1 MSGFT
6 SGMKSSA
13 TPEWSTPRDLF
24 DELDAEFHFDLD
36 VASTDENAL
45 CEKHYT
51 KDDDGLSNEWTGSVW
66 CNPPYGREI
75 GKWMRKAAESNW
87 GGVTVCL
94 VPARTDTAWWHEWI
108 VGHATEVRFIRGRL
122 KFGGS
127 DSGAPFPSA
136 IVVYDKRP
144 SRYWKVIV

>member
-24 DELDAEFHFDLD
+24 DELNAEFHFDLD

-87 GGVTVCL
+87 GGL
-94 VPARTDTAWWHEWI
+94 LFALFQLAQIRR
-108 VGHATEVRFIRGRL
+108 GGMSGLSATLRKYGSFV
-122 KFGGS
+122 GGS
-127 DSGAPFPSA
+127 SSVVRIAALRFLPQSSCTTSGPAD
-136 IVVYDKRP
+136 IGR
-144 SRYWKVIV
+144 

>member
-87 GGVTVCL
+87 GGGYCL
-94 VPARTDTAWWHEWI
+94 PCSSSHRNGLVA
-108 VGHATEVRFIRGRL
+108 
-122 KFGGS
+122 
-127 DSGAPFPSA
+127 
-136 IVVYDKRP
+136 
-144 SRYWKVIV
+144 

>member
-51 KDDDGLSNEWTGSVW
+51 KDDDGLANEWTGSVW

-87 GGVTVCL
+87 GGL
-94 VPARTDTAWWHEWI
+94 LFALFQLAQIRPGGMSGLSDTLRKYGSFA
-108 VGHATEVRFIRGRL
+108 
-122 KFGGS
+122 GGS
-127 DSGAPFPSA
+127 SSAVRIAALRSLPQSSCTTSGPAD
-136 IVVYDKRP
+136 IGR
-144 SRYWKVIV
+144 